1 MAKKIEDLVSDIA
14 DILEDGTEVD
24 PKLAEKYG
32 KLFTEMLSNRLK
44 PREPRTKGSLRMSN
58 IGKPCERQVYYDVNN
73 PNDGEKLEAHTKL
86 KFLYGDLVELL
97 VLCLVEASGHTV
109 EGTQDVAEIAGIKG
123 HRDCVIDG
131 TLVDVKSASSYS
143 FEKFASGSLTNDN
156 DSFGYITQLQS
167 YLEDAQKDP
176 IVTNKNSAAFLVVD
190 KTLGH
195 FCLDLHP
202 REVKD
207 YEKLYNEKKAMVK
220 APEPPERGFT
230 DIPEGTSGNLKLP
243 MNCSYCSHKWTCYPD
258 LVGYKYARGPVYL
271 TKVVKEPN
279 VPRIE
284 RDA

>member
-1 MAKKIEDLVSDIA
+1 MKTIETLVDDLAKV
-14 DILEDGTEVD
+14 LEDGIQEVD

-44 PREPRTKGSLRMSN
+44 PREPRTKGTLRMSN

-86 KFLYGDLVELL
+86 KFLYGDVVELL
-97 VLCLVEASGHTV
+97 VLFLVELAGHRV
-109 EGTQDVAEIAGIKG
+109 EGTQDESEIAGIKG
-123 HRDCVIDG
+123 HRDAVISG

-143 FEKFASGSLTNDN
+143 FEKFASGSLTSDN

-195 FCLDLHP
+195 FCVDLHP

-220 APEPPERGFT
+220 ASEPPERGFT
-230 DIPEGTSGNLKLP
+230 DIPEGKSGNFKLP

-258 LVGYKYARGPVYL
+258 LRGFAYAGKPVYL

-279 VPRIE
+279 VPEIM
-284 RDA
+284 RDV